1 MRKIVNIKNALAL
14 FTIFFV
20 SFAFAQAKKPTIMIV
35 PSDVWCNTNGYM
47 VEYNNQG
54 TKVKIP
60 NYKKVFQE
68 NMDIKTVIS
77 KINTLMA
84 ERGFPLKDMESA
96 IKTLEA
102 ESAEN
107 AMASKS
113 GIAESPMDKLK
124 KVAKAD
130 IIIQLTWE
138 TKQVG
143 PKTSVN
149 FILQGIDSYT
159 DKQIAAAQGT
169 GAPSFS
175 AEIPVLLEEAVLA
188 HVDNFNAQLQKHFD
202 DMFENG
208 REIIVRIKKYNAWPG
223 NLEKQ
228 YDGQDL
234 STIIEDWV
242 SQNTVKGRFNT
253 SDATENM
260 MLFEQVRI
268 PLYDSKNKA
277 IDARGFLKG
286 LQEYLRN
293 APYSIPNK
301 LTMKGLGQAVITL
314 GEK

>member
-1 MRKIVNIKNALAL
+1 MKKIVNLKKSLAL
-14 FTIFFV
+14 FAILFV
-20 SFAFAQAKKPTIMIV
+20 NIAFSQAKKPTIMIV

-47 VEYNNQG
+47 MEYNNQG

-107 AMASKS
+107 AMTAKS
-113 GIAESPMDKLK
+113 GIAESPIDKLK

-130 IIIQLTWE
+130 IIIQLTWA

-143 PKTSVN
+143 PKNSVN

-175 AEIPVLLEEAVLA
+175 AETSVLLEEAVLA

-208 REIIVRIKKYNAWPG
+208 REIIVRIKKFNGWSG

-234 STIIEDWV
+234 STIIEDWI

-253 SDATENM
+253 SDVTENS

-268 PLYDSKNKA
+268 PLYDSKNRA
-277 IDARGFLKG
+277 TDARGFLKG
-286 LQEYLRN
+286 LQDYLRN

-301 LTMKGLGQAVITL
+301 LTMKGLGQAVIIL

>member
-47 VEYNNQG
+47 MEYNNQG